1 VPLNHYAMPVSDPS
15 SAKTQTPD
23 TMSWVVCLCADWCR
37 ACNDYQRVFSQIAD
51 EMADKYPHSR
61 FVWID
66 VEDQDDL
73 VGDLDIETFPTILVG
88 NDKGVNFLGAVTPQP
103 EVLSR
108 LLQSILEP
116 GARQTLHVPATQQVI
131 GRLADLPGLW
141 LQTELLNR

>member
-1 VPLNHYAMPVSDPS
+1 MPVSNQS
-15 SAKTQTPD
+15 TTKTPTND
-23 TMSWVVCLCADWCR
+23 IMSWVVCLCADWCR
-37 ACNDYQRVFSQIAD
+37 ACKDYQRVFSQIAD
-51 EMADKYPHSR
+51 EMAEKYPHSR

-66 VEDQDDL
+66 VEDHDDL

-108 LLQSILEP
+108 LLQSLLQP
-116 GARQTLHVPATQQVI
+116 GVCQTLHMPATQQVI
-131 GRLADLPGLW
+131 GQLAELPALW